1 MISAPL
7 CSKTITFDGL
17 GVQVGAHVAARF
29 GPIGGQDSKSGG
41 LGGQGRQLT
50 CKSYGTETGRTGT
63 DRSGPER
70 AAAGRKWTQLR
81 TESEP
86 DRYVNDQSYD

>member
-7 CSKTITFDGL
+7 CSKTHTFDGL
-17 GVQVGAHVAARF
+17 GVQVGANVAARF
-29 GPIGGQDSKSGG
+29 GPRGGQDSKSGG
-41 LGGQGRQLT
+41 LGGQ
-50 CKSYGTETGRTGT
+50 E
-63 DRSGPER
+63 
-70 AAAGRKWTQLR
+70 AAADMEPKPGRAGTGQKRTQLW